1 MSEPGEP
8 PPEDPAEDLTVGAW
22 VDLDQDRSSMDTPDP
37 TDVILEPSAAKAPGL
52 WDRIMATLRGR
63 S

>member
-1 MSEPGEP
+1 
-8 PPEDPAEDLTVGAW
+8 
-22 VDLDQDRSSMDTPDP
+22 MDTPDP